1 MKLDHQQ
8 RRTTRKLFG
17 SRDADEA
24 SDLYLEREMESRERP
39 DVDVVMVSVVSLD
52 ALRQTYPNYFTDL
65 LQFRRLM
72 RGALP

>member
-1 MKLDHQQ
+1 
-8 RRTTRKLFG
+8 
-17 SRDADEA
+17 
-24 SDLYLEREMESRERP
+24 MESRERP